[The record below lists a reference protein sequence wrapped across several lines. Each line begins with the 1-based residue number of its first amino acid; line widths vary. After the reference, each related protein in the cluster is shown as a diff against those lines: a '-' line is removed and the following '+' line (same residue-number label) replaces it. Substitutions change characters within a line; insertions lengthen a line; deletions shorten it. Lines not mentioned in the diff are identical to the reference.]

1 LTFAGRRTKNSES
14 GRPMAKYRARHCP
27 KCNYYLAFSITRPPF
42 KTREISVT
50 SFCLN
55 CSYKLPI
62 NRIIR
67 GIRRTNS
74 PFRRGALRLA
84 SIANVEGA
92 TRLATP
98 IQGETAEESLSPLD
112 YPRHLRVIG
121 QDLETLRLKTFN
133 LECAGD
139 SYLVWSRSSA
149 AGEESNPLSR
159 LGKNRLQ
166 KLWKNKSQPRSRA
179 QEERFTLPSSVEA
192 KRYRYC
198 LRDIERME
206 YESRNRRRKS
216 GNTDGHSLSQLL
228 RTVGALIGQRHERLL
243 GISWQ
248 DFSINIVVETT
259 QGQRKIDVFRPD
271 NLYDL
276 WVRMYLRRDNRAL
289 SDFPR

>member
-1 LTFAGRRTKNSES
+1 
-14 GRPMAKYRARHCP
+14 MAKYRARHCP
-27 KCNYYLAFSITRPPF
+27 KCNYYLGFSIARAPF
-42 KTREISVT
+42 KTKEISVT

-62 NRIIR
+62 SRIIR
-67 GIRRTNS
+67 GIRRTTS

-84 SIANVEGA
+84 SIADIEG
-92 TRLATP
+92 TTSQV
-98 IQGETAEESLSPLD
+98 QGETTESFSQLD

-133 LECAGD
+133 LECTGD

-149 AGEESNPLSR
+149 AEEERNPLSR

-179 QEERFTLPSSVEA
+179 QEERFTLPSSVQA
-192 KRYRYC
+192 KRYKYC

-206 YESRNRRRKS
+206 YESRSRRRKS
-216 GNTDGHSLSQLL
+216 GITDGHSLSQLL
-228 RTVGALIGQRHERLL
+228 RTIGALVGQRHERLL

-248 DFSINIVVETT
+248 DFSINIVVQTT
-259 QGQRKIDVFRPD
+259 QGQRRIDVFRPD

>member
-1 LTFAGRRTKNSES
+1 MT
-14 GRPMAKYRARHCP
+14 KYRARHCP
-27 KCNYYLAFSITRPPF
+27 KCNYYLGFSIARPPF
-42 KTREISVT
+42 KSREISVT

-62 NRIIR
+62 SRIIR
-67 GIRRTNS
+67 GIRRTTS

-84 SIANVEGA
+84 SIANIEG
-92 TRLATP
+92 TTSLETKV
-98 IQGETAEESLSPLD
+98 QGEITEKSFSQLD

-121 QDLETLRLKTFN
+121 QDLETLQLKTFN
-133 LECAGD
+133 LECTED

-149 AGEESNPLSR
+149 AEEETNPLSG

-166 KLWKNKSQPRSRA
+166 KLWKNKSQPRLRA
-179 QEERFTLPSSVEA
+179 QEERFTVPSSVKA

-206 YESRNRRRKS
+206 YESRSRRRKS
-216 GNTDGHSLSQLL
+216 GITDGHSLSQLL
-228 RTVGALIGQRHERLL
+228 RTIGAMVGQRHERLL

>member
-1 LTFAGRRTKNSES
+1 
-14 GRPMAKYRARHCP
+14 MAKYRARHCP
-27 KCNYYLAFSITRPPF
+27 KCNYYLGFSIARPPF
-42 KTREISVT
+42 KTKEISVT

-62 NRIIR
+62 SRIIR
-67 GIRRTNS
+67 GIRRTTS

-84 SIANVEGA
+84 SIADIEG
-92 TRLATP
+92 TTSQV
-98 IQGETAEESLSPLD
+98 QGETTESFSQLD

-133 LECAGD
+133 LECTGD

-149 AGEESNPLSR
+149 AEEERNPLSR

-179 QEERFTLPSSVEA
+179 QEERFTLPSSVQA
-192 KRYRYC
+192 KRYKYC

-206 YESRNRRRKS
+206 YESRSRRRKS
-216 GNTDGHSLSQLL
+216 GITDGHSLSQLL
-228 RTVGALIGQRHERLL
+228 RTIGALVGQRHERLL

-248 DFSINIVVETT
+248 DFSINIVVQTT
-259 QGQRKIDVFRPD
+259 QGQRRIDVFRPD